1 MYIDICKKGKTF
13 FTYPEQAD
21 LDVGMVEAG
30 QRSGLALYMYI
41 AIEGVGWE
49 GSAMSRLRAV

>member
-1 MYIDICKKGKTF
+1 MSTVESTF
-13 FTYPEQAD
+13 FTYPEQASKD